1 MRLRLGVLMLSLLF
15 AASPAAAEGI
25 FDGTKT
31 LLCASVEA
39 MDCVSGAS
47 CVKGLPDEIGAPQ
60 FLKLDF
66 AGKKIIGPKRT
77 TTVVSMEKTDGQ
89 ILLQGIEINM
99 GWTFALNKT
108 TGKFT
113 TTLTD
118 EEGAFVIFG
127 ACTPL

>member
-1 MRLRLGVLMLSLLF
+1 MRLRQGALMLILLLV
-15 AASPAAAEGI
+15 ASSAAAEGI

-39 MDCVSGAS
+39 MDCVSGES
-47 CVKGLPDEIGAPQ
+47 CVSGLPDDIGAPQ
-60 FLKLDF
+60 FLKIDF

-77 TTVVSMEKTDGQ
+77 TPVLSTEKTDGQ
-89 ILLQGIEINM
+89 ILLQGIELNM

-113 TTLTD
+113 TTLAD
-118 EEGAFVIFG
+118 NEGVFVIFG

>member
-1 MRLRLGVLMLSLLF
+1 
-15 AASPAAAEGI
+15 
-25 FDGTKT
+25 
-31 LLCASVEA
+31 
-39 MDCVSGAS
+39 
-47 CVKGLPDEIGAPQ
+47 
-60 FLKLDF
+60 
-66 AGKKIIGPKRT
+66 
-77 TTVVSMEKTDGQ
+77 
-89 ILLQGIEINM
+89 M